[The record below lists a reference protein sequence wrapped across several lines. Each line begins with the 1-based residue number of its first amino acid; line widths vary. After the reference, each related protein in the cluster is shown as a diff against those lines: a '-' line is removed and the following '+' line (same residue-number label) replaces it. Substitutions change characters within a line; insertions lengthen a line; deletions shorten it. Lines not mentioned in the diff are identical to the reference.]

1 MISKQ
6 TEQKS
11 EILKLVGFALCSPL
25 GRICIEPVVVFKEC
39 GLISLLCYAVL
50 SFIIGTGGINC
61 IGRSYEILEE
71 RRIK

>member
-6 TEQKS
+6 TEQKA

-39 GLISLLCYAVL
+39 GLIGFLCYATL
-50 SFIIGTGGINC
+50 SFIVAIYGIDC
-61 IGRSYEILEE
+61 IARSYEILEE
-71 RRIK
+71 SRIK